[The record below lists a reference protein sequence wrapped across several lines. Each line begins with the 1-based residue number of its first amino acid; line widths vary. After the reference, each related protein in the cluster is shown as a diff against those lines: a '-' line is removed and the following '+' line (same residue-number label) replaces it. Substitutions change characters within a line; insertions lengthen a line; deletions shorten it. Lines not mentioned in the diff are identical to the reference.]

1 MQRTNA
7 KSSLVSSS
15 LSLLKSED
23 SGMLNVSLRNA
34 NAFITA
40 DNLALFLRFAVNL
53 SSNADA
59 ASLAVANSKEVR

>member
-1 MQRTNA
+1 
-7 KSSLVSSS
+7 
-15 LSLLKSED
+15 
-23 SGMLNVSLRNA
+23 MLNVSLRNA